1 MKKSKT
7 PTRAEVF
14 FDKQNLPRKV
24 EFLKKH
30 CGWDGGASLSITKA
44 MKEIIYK
51 QEVLDKTQ
59 NRMLR

>member
-7 PTRAEVF
+7 PTRAELYF
-14 FDKQNLPRKV
+14 NKLNLPKKV

-30 CGWDGGASLSITKA
+30 CGWDGGASLSITKG

-51 QEVLDKTQ
+51 QEVLNKTIADE
-59 NRMLR
+59 